1 LIDIEPDSRLVDTS
15 TPFFQTMTAFSAL
28 EHVWSLAGCDATA
41 LDDIRLIG
49 EDPGLPS
56 VYRVGALAC
65 ATIGAQALAAAECHR
80 LRTGRRQRVELE
92 QRRALAV
99 FRSERYLRIDDG
111 AAPELRDPLMG
122 FYETRDGRWIQLHT
136 NFPHHRQGVV
146 KVLGCADNHA
156 CVSEAI
162 RGWEGA
168 ALDQTLADAGLCA
181 ALIRSPD
188 EWAALPQA
196 KALAALPLFEIERI
210 GSGDEPDAPPM
221 PIGNA
226 ARGLADRRDS
236 GSIATRPLEGVRV
249 IDLSRIIAGPVAGRT
264 LAQHGADVLLV
275 NGPHLPN
282 IAPLVID
289 NGRGKRS
296 ALLDLRR
303 ADERETLRALAS
315 EADVF
320 LQAYRPGALAAHGFS
335 PEALADVRPGIVYV
349 SICAYGHT
357 GPWAGRRGF
366 DSLVQSASGIAW
378 AERSAAGSMAPKH
391 LPCQAL
397 DHATGYLAAFGAMVA
412 LMRRAVEGGSWHVR
426 VSLAQ
431 TGRWLQSFGTIAE
444 GWRAPDVSLDDVR
457 DLMQAMDTP
466 FGAVLAAA
474 PAETMSATPP
484 QFARP
489 PVPLGTDSA
498 SWNT

>member
-1 LIDIEPDSRLVDTS
+1 
-15 TPFFQTMTAFSAL
+15 MTAFSAL
-28 EHVWSLAGCDATA
+28 EHVWSLAGCDTTA
-41 LDDIRLIG
+41 LNDIRLAG

-56 VYRVGALAC
+56 VYRVGALAG

-80 LRTGRRQRVELE
+80 WRTGRRQRVELE

-99 FRSERYLRIDDG
+99 FRSERYLRIDEG

-136 NFPHHRQGVV
+136 NFPHHRRGVV
-146 KVLGCADNHA
+146 DVLGCADDHA
-156 CVSEAI
+156 AVSAAI
-162 RGWEGA
+162 RGWDGA
-168 ALDQTLADAGLCA
+168 VLDQALADAGLCA

-196 KALAALPLFEIERI
+196 TALAALPLFEIERI
-210 GSGDEPDAPPM
+210 GAGGESDAPPM
-221 PIGNA
+221 PIGRSA
-226 ARGLADRRDS
+226 LGSDS
-236 GSIATRPLEGVRV
+236 MTTRPLEGVRV
-249 IDLSRIIAGPVAGRT
+249 LDLSRIIAGPVAGRT

-303 ADERETLRALAS
+303 EDERATLHALAS
-315 EADVF
+315 EANVF
-320 LQAYRPGALAAHGFS
+320 LQAYRPGALDARGFS
-335 PEALADVRPGIVYV
+335 PEALASARPGIVYV

-357 GPWAGRRGF
+357 GPWAQRRGF

-378 AERSAAGSMAPKH
+378 TERHAAGTTTPKH

-412 LMRRAVEGGSWHVR
+412 LKRRAVEGGSWHVR

-431 TGRWLQSFGTIAE
+431 TGRWLQSFGTIAD
-444 GWRAPDVSLDDVR
+444 GWRAPDVRLDDVR
-457 DLMQAMDTP
+457 DSMQTTDTP
-466 FGAVLAAA
+466 FGEVLAAA
-474 PAETMSATPP
+474 PAETMSETPP
-484 QFARP
+484 RFERP

-498 SWNT
+498 RWIV

>member
-1 LIDIEPDSRLVDTS
+1 M
-15 TPFFQTMTAFSAL
+15 FAFSAL
-28 EHVWSLAGCDATA
+28 EHVWSQAGCDATA
-41 LDDIRLIG
+41 LGDIRLIG
-49 EDPGLPS
+49 DDPGLPS
-56 VYRVGALAC
+56 VYRVGALAG

-80 LRTGRRQRVELE
+80 LRTGRWQRIEVE

-99 FRSERYLRIDDG
+99 FRSERYLRIDEG

-146 KVLGCADNHA
+146 NVLGCADDHA
-156 CVSEAI
+156 AVSAAI
-162 RGWEGA
+162 RGWDGA
-168 ALDQTLADAGLCA
+168 TLDQTLADAGLCA
-181 ALIRSPD
+181 ALIRSPE

-196 KALAALPLFEIERI
+196 AALAALPLFEIERI
-210 GSGDEPDAPPM
+210 DVGGAADAPPM
-221 PIGNA
+221 PIGRA
-226 ARGLADRRDS
+226 ARS
-236 GSIATRPLEGVRV
+236 GGSGAVDARPLEGVRV
-249 IDLSRIIAGPVAGRT
+249 LDLSRIIAGPVAGRT

-296 ALLDLRR
+296 TLLDLRR
-303 ADERETLRALAS
+303 EGERATLQALAS

-320 LQAYRPGALAAHGFS
+320 LQAYRPGALAGHGFS
-335 PEALADVRPGIVYV
+335 PEALARARPGIVYV

-357 GPWAGRRGF
+357 GPWARRRGF

-378 AERSAAGSMAPKH
+378 TERRAAGTSAPKH

-412 LMRRAVEGGSWHVR
+412 LMRRAVEGGSWQVR

-431 TGRWLQSFGTIAE
+431 TGRWLQSFGTIDD
-444 GWRAPDVSLDDVR
+444 GWRAPDVSLEDVR
-457 DLMQAMDTP
+457 DLMQTMETP
-466 FGAVLAAA
+466 FGNVLATA

-484 QFARP
+484 RFDRP

-498 SWNT
+498 RWAA

>member
-1 LIDIEPDSRLVDTS
+1 
-15 TPFFQTMTAFSAL
+15 MTAFSAL
-28 EHVWSLAGCDATA
+28 QYVWSIAGCDAAA
-41 LDDIRLIG
+41 LEDVRLAG
-49 EDPGLPS
+49 DDPGLPS
-56 VYRVGALAC
+56 VYRVGALAN
-65 ATIGAQALAAAECHR
+65 ATIAAQALAAAQCYR
-80 LRTGRRQRVELE
+80 LRTGRRQTVEVE

-99 FRSERYLRIDDG
+99 FRSERYLRIDEG

-146 KVLGCADNHA
+146 RVLGCADDHA
-156 CVSEAI
+156 AVTEAI
-162 RGWEGA
+162 RGWDGA
-168 ALDQTLADAGLCA
+168 VLDQTLADAGLCA
-181 ALIRSPD
+181 ALIRSPN

-196 KALAALPLFEIERI
+196 SALAALPLFEIERI
-210 GSGDEPDAPPM
+210 DGGASDAPPA
-221 PIGNA
+221 PIGGA
-226 ARGLADRRDS
+226 GSLAR
-236 GSIATRPLEGVRV
+236 RPLEGVRV
-249 IDLSRIIAGPVAGRT
+249 LDLSRIIAGPVAGRT

-303 ADERETLRALAS
+303 EDERSVLQALARN
-315 EADVF
+315 ADVF
-320 LQAYRPGALAAHGFS
+320 LQAYRPGAIAAHGFS
-335 PEALADVRPGIVYV
+335 PEALARARPGIVYV

-357 GPWAGRRGF
+357 GPWSGRRGF

-378 AERSAAGSMAPKH
+378 TERKAAGTAAPKH

-412 LMRRAVEGGSWHVR
+412 LQRRAVEGGSWHVR

-431 TGRWLQSFGTIAE
+431 TGRWLQSLGTIE
-444 GWRAPDVSLDDVR
+444 DGWRAPDVRPGDVR
-457 DLMQAMDTP
+457 DLMQTMDSP
-466 FGAVLAAA
+466 FGKVLAAA
-474 PAETMSATPP
+474 PAEAMSETP
-484 QFARP
+484 ARFELP
-489 PVPLGTDSA
+489 PVPLGTHAARWDA
-498 SWNT
+498 